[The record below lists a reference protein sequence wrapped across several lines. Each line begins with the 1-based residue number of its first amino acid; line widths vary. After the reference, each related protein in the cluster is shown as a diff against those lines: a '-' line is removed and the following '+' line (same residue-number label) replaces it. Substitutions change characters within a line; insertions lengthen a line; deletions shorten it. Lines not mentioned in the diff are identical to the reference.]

1 MLKNSKK
8 YVKKIDSTK
17 IYDVVIKSPI
27 TFAENISLSTKNKI
41 YLKREDLQP
50 THSFKIRGAYN
61 KIKTLV
67 SKQSVKHVVTASAG
81 NHAQGVAYSARTLK
95 IKATIFMPS
104 TTPTI
109 KIDEVKKISYLL
121 FIPLTIRRLYQ
132 VKAPSEK
139 KFLRTLKIN

>member
-67 SKQSVKHVVTASAG
+67 SQKSVKHVVTASAG
-81 NHAQGVAYSARTLK
+81 NHAQ
-95 IKATIFMPS
+95 
-104 TTPTI
+104 
-109 KIDEVKKISYLL
+109 
-121 FIPLTIRRLYQ
+121 
-132 VKAPSEK
+132 
-139 KFLRTLKIN
+139 

>member
-50 THSFKIRGAYN
+50 TLSLIHI
-61 KIKTLV
+61 
-67 SKQSVKHVVTASAG
+67 
-81 NHAQGVAYSARTLK
+81 
-95 IKATIFMPS
+95 
-104 TTPTI
+104 
-109 KIDEVKKISYLL
+109 
-121 FIPLTIRRLYQ
+121 
-132 VKAPSEK
+132 
-139 KFLRTLKIN
+139 